1 MGTTVKAKDYSRASA
16 RIEHSRHKLLRVRQE
31 VRSEKEIRHCLEESD
46 RQLKMALHLLD
57 GLAGEQLRKELR
69 G

>member
-1 MGTTVKAKDYSRASA
+1 MKSKDYSRSSA

-31 VRSEKEIRHCLEESD
+31 VRAEKEVRHALEEAD
-46 RQLKMALHLLD
+46 RHLKMASHALD
-57 GLAGEQLRKELR
+57 QLAGEGLRKELR